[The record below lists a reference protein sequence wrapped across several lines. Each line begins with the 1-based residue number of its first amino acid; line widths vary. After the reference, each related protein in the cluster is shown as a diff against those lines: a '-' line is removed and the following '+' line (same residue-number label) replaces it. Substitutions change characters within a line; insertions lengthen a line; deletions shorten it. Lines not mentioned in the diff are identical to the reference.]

1 MEENEK
7 VNKEFTEKKSKK
19 LGLIIGI
26 IVAVL
31 IIAVL
36 VAMYII
42 NNSKPEN
49 IYYSAIEKALK
60 AEKVESKSI
69 KIDTKTRITIEAD
82 ENEEELEKLAKCV
95 FGFGVQMDAE
105 SKKEIVD
112 LALKY
117 ENNPEVKAQLYYN
130 NGEMYSYLDGLF
142 DKYIKIDL
150 NDEQKEGLQS
160 IFESTGS
167 ITDQEKNDKI
177 VKLVKK
183 ELKKQLG
190 EIKDFSQEEATIK
203 IGDKDQKV
211 KRTSL
216 KLTDEQTCNI
226 ISNMYT
232 NLIENKEFLECFDES
247 QKDNLKK
254 AEKAIK
260 EIETTGKNT
269 IKISLYTKG
278 LLNEFVG
285 ANIEVYSASEKQTII
300 VTITKED
307 KNVYKYD
314 ISMKAMGMKANI
326 VKGEAKL
333 EEEKQTNGEKGKI
346 TLTAETSEA
355 VGLGKAKLEVE
366 YNLVYDEK
374 IDEINTENNINIKEL
389 TQDDMIGIM
398 KKLTQNPLFE
408 EIFST
413 GLFDKSMQNDNIVSD
428 ELLDLEM

>member
-355 VGLGKAKLEVE
+355 VGLGKAK
-366 YNLVYDEK
+366 
-374 IDEINTENNINIKEL
+374 
-389 TQDDMIGIM
+389 
-398 KKLTQNPLFE
+398 
-408 EIFST
+408 
-413 GLFDKSMQNDNIVSD
+413 
-428 ELLDLEM
+428 

>member
-31 IIAVL
+31 IIAAL

-167 ITDQEKNDKI
+167 ITDQEKSDKI

-216 KLTDEQTCNI
+216 KLTDEQACNI

-232 NLIENKEFLECFDES
+232 NLIENKEFLECFDDS

-260 EIETTGKNT
+260 
-269 IKISLYTKG
+269 
-278 LLNEFVG
+278 
-285 ANIEVYSASEKQTII
+285 
-300 VTITKED
+300 
-307 KNVYKYD
+307 
-314 ISMKAMGMKANI
+314 
-326 VKGEAKL
+326 
-333 EEEKQTNGEKGKI
+333 
-346 TLTAETSEA
+346 
-355 VGLGKAKLEVE
+355 
-366 YNLVYDEK
+366 
-374 IDEINTENNINIKEL
+374 
-389 TQDDMIGIM
+389 
-398 KKLTQNPLFE
+398 
-408 EIFST
+408 
-413 GLFDKSMQNDNIVSD
+413 
-428 ELLDLEM
+428 